1 MSDRADLHLHTIHSD
16 GTLSPEELVKRASAG
31 GLSTISVTDHDS
43 VGAIDEARAVGK
55 TLGVEVITGVE
66 LSVSVGDQDVHV
78 LAYFFDHTNRTVQ
91 DHLEF
96 YRFERVKRA
105 ERIVGRLNDLDVPLT
120 IDAVLEKAG
129 KGSVGRPH
137 IANALFDAGFTASYN
152 EAFLKYIGQGK
163 PAFERK
169 IPVVPRAAIEMISEA
184 GGLTFLAH
192 PGVNISEEVLM
203 GLIKDGIDGIEVV
216 HPSHSPERISFY
228 RGIVSEYFLLASGGS
243 DYHGGSRSDNGSLGK
258 YFISNQ
264 EVEMM
269 RRRLDLV

>member
-16 GTLSPEELVKRASAG
+16 GTLSPEELVKRARAG

-43 VGAIDEARAVGK
+43 VGAIEQARAVGEQ
-55 TLGVEVITGVE
+55 LGVEVITGVE
-66 LSVSVGDQDVHV
+66 LSVSVGEQDVHV
-78 LAYFFDHTNRTVQ
+78 LAYFFDHTNSTVQ

-105 ERIVGRLNDLDVPLT
+105 ERIVGKLNDLKVPLT

-129 KGSVGRPH
+129 NGSVGRPH
-137 IANALFDAGFTASYN
+137 IANALVDEGFISSYN

-169 IPVVPRAAIEMISEA
+169 MRVSPRAAIDMISEA

-216 HPSHSPERISFY
+216 HPSHSPERIAFY

-243 DYHGGSRSDNGSLGK
+243 DYHGGGRNDNGSLGK